1 MKERASRLRQKL
13 TQSNQRYQAVLEG
26 ILAERGPL
34 IRGSFGTRRR
44 VCGASTCH
52 CARGELH
59 ESKFLTATE
68 QGQTRQVHVPA
79 AEEAKVA
86 AGVERYR
93 RLRKARCQMA
103 ELGQL
108 QLDLVDDLG
117 LSPLQPYPK
126 DRPLPPPRRQGRKPK
141 GE

>member
-1 MKERASRLRQKL
+1 MKQRASRLRQKL
-13 TQSNQRYQAVLEG
+13 VQTNQRYQAVLED

-34 IRGSFGTRRR
+34 IRGTFGTRRR
-44 VCGASTCH
+44 VCGAANCR

-59 ESKFLTATE
+59 ESKFLTAPE
-68 QGQTRQVHVPA
+68 EGQTRQVHVPA

-86 AGVERYR
+86 SGVERYR
-93 RLRKARCQMA
+93 RVRKARSDIA

-108 QLDLVDDLG
+108 QLAFVDDLT
-117 LSPLQPYPK
+117 LSLLQPYPK
-126 DRPLPPPRRQGRKPK
+126 DRPLPPPRRRGRKLK